1 LHSFMLVSRVVI
13 ADQVDFFVCGDGL
26 IDHAQELQPLLMAVL
41 LLA

>member
-1 LHSFMLVSRVVI
+1 MFVRRVVV
-13 ADQVDFFVCGDGL
+13 ADQVDFFVRSYGL